1 MGNYFFYQNQ
11 YADII
16 MNVNSFYPTNKK
28 LNYIIFRVEPN
39 DDDTDGEYDSE
50 AEAELYINQYYR

>member
-1 MGNYFFYQNQ
+1 MGNYLGFYQNQ

-28 LNYIIFRVEPN
+28 LNYVIFRIEPN
-39 DDDTDGEYDSE
+39 DDTDGEYDSE
-50 AEAELYINQYYR
+50 AEAELYINRHYR